1 MLPTKE
7 LLALRIVFG
16 DIVLFVGNM
25 TKGTYVG
32 EFEQLIL
39 LAVLRLGEGAYGV
52 GIRDEI
58 VERTER
64 SITRGALY
72 AGLDRLEEKGLLK
85 SRLGE
90 PTAERGGRAKRFYEL
105 TGSGELALSTSLRS
119 VKRMTQGLRVPFPG

>member
-1 MLPTKE
+1 M
-7 LLALRIVFG
+7 A
-16 DIVLFVGNM
+16 
-25 TKGTYVG
+25 KGTYVG

-39 LAVLRLGEGAYGV
+39 LAVLRQGDHAYGV

-58 VERTER
+58 VERTGR

-72 AGLDRLEEKGLLK
+72 AGLDRLEEKGFLK

-105 TGSGELALSTSLRS
+105 TGSGELALSGSLNAVR
-119 VKRMTQGLRVPFPG
+119 RMAQGLRVPSPA